1 MLKNKIKIS
10 FMLVLVTMF
19 VTQLSA
25 QNQLSS
31 PYSRFGMGE
40 MAKRMSSTNIAM
52 GDVAYA
58 YQSPVAVNVANPA
71 SYIAFDSLSCLIDAA
86 FSFKYH
92 ILQETANKQN
102 GSTISFNYLSLGF
115 SVLRNWKTVLGFQP
129 YSFINYTINQY
140 TPFDDTSDIHYAY
153 NGTGGVYEFYWGN
166 AFRLFKNFSIGLNM
180 SYLFGNYNK
189 LQIVEFPDDNF
200 LNFKRDNELQI
211 NGALFSFGT
220 QYFIPIKKSFI
231 GLGLVYTP
239 SIPTVYGNKTTYLL
253 SYQNTALEEVIVD
266 SLYWEGTN
274 KVKITLPQTAGGG
287 ISWSNEKYFLGFDFT
302 WSDWSR
308 YSIGEANDSLED
320 SYKFAVGGSIT
331 PNPSGSKYVSKITF
345 SAGYYYEL
353 TSLYLKEKQ
362 IDKFG
367 INFGFSF
374 PMKKSKTRFN
384 VHFEYGQWG
393 TLKNNLLQERYFLAS
408 FNLKLHEKWYQR
420 RILD

>member
-86 FSFKYH
+86 FSLNIISCKKSY
-92 ILQETANKQN
+92 KQN

-189 LQIVEFPDDNF
+189 LQIVEFPIDKF
-200 LNFKRDNELQI
+200 FYVKRDNELQI

-239 SIPTVYGNKTTYLL
+239 SIPTVYGNKPP
-253 SYQNTALEEVIVD
+253 IC
-266 SLYWEGTN
+266 
-274 KVKITLPQTAGGG
+274 
-287 ISWSNEKYFLGFDFT
+287 
-302 WSDWSR
+302 
-308 YSIGEANDSLED
+308 
-320 SYKFAVGGSIT
+320 
-331 PNPSGSKYVSKITF
+331 
-345 SAGYYYEL
+345 
-353 TSLYLKEKQ
+353 
-362 IDKFG
+362 
-367 INFGFSF
+367 
-374 PMKKSKTRFN
+374 
-384 VHFEYGQWG
+384 
-393 TLKNNLLQERYFLAS
+393 
-408 FNLKLHEKWYQR
+408 
-420 RILD
+420 